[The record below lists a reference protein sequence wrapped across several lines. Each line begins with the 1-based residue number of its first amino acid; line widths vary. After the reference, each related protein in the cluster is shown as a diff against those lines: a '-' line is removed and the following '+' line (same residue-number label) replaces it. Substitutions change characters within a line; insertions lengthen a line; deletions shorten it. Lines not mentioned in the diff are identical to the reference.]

1 MASLVDDTSN
11 AFAFAPLR
19 DPDRITVEGSVSSY
33 PAWSTSKVLVVA
45 AFLTPSWTRT
55 QPTPAR
61 RVELISRVLRESDAG
76 PPPLLDEIP
85 DPTEAMTWVLRNIG
99 TPAPRWPRTT

>member
-45 AFLTPSWTRT
+45 AFLDTVLDAD
-55 QPTPAR
+55 PANASEEE
-61 RVELISRVLRESDAG
+61 VELISRVLRESDAG
-76 PPPLLDEIP
+76 PPPCCSMRS
-85 DPTEAMTWVLRNIG
+85 PTRLR
-99 TPAPRWPRTT
+99 R